1 MVTNTG
7 FLTLKGSLVRD
18 ILYPKKF
25 KFTFYTDSLKFVGIM
40 AGLALIGSF
49 YTTPS
54 LIEDK
59 ADDET
64 IIDRFLNLF
73 VIAVPPALPAAVGC
87 GVAFAARRLR
97 QLKIFCISPPRINIA
112 GRINHF
118 VFDKTGTLTEEGL
131 SVLGYRSATDKS
143 FTKFETQSKAFEPDD
158 SWWER
163 ARIDNPIK

>member
-1 MVTNTG
+1 M
-7 FLTLKGSLVRD
+7 RD
-18 ILYPKKF
+18 ILYPKQF

-59 ADDET
+59 TDDET

-97 QLKIFCISPPRINIA
+97 QLKIFCIS
-112 GRINHF
+112 
-118 VFDKTGTLTEEGL
+118 TLALTLRG
-131 SVLGYRSATDKS
+131 A
-143 FTKFETQSKAFEPDD
+143 
-158 SWWER
+158 
-163 ARIDNPIK
+163 

>member
-18 ILYPKKF
+18 ILYPKQF

-59 ADDET
+59 ADD
-64 IIDRFLNLF
+64 
-73 VIAVPPALPAAVGC
+73 
-87 GVAFAARRLR
+87 
-97 QLKIFCISPPRINIA
+97 
-112 GRINHF
+112 
-118 VFDKTGTLTEEGL
+118 
-131 SVLGYRSATDKS
+131 
-143 FTKFETQSKAFEPDD
+143 
-158 SWWER
+158 
-163 ARIDNPIK
+163 